1 MKDIYFGRED
11 AKLHG
16 VISISDAPGA
26 PGVVICHPHPQFGGS
41 MDNNVVLGLEA
52 ALSDAD
58 YTTLRFNFRGVG
70 RSGGAYGGGDAE
82 MDDVIRAIDLL
93 AADSSVGAIYAA
105 GYSFGAMVAL
115 KAALGDDRVSALVGV
130 APPTSLGSFDFLKS
144 NSKPLLMI
152 TGAQDEYC
160 DASAIKRYVRPGSD
174 KLETIS
180 GADHFFIGHENRVGD
195 IAVQFLSAL
204 PR

>member
-1 MKDIYFGRED
+1 MKDIYFGREE

-16 VISISDAPGA
+16 VITISDAPGA

-70 RSGGAYGGGDAE
+70 RSGGEHGGGDAE
-82 MDDVIRAIDLL
+82 MDDVIRAVDLL
-93 AADSSVGAIYAA
+93 SADSSVGAIYVA
-105 GYSFGAMVAL
+105 GYSFGAMVGL
-115 KAALGDDRVSALVGV
+115 KAALRDDRVSALVGV
-130 APPTSLGSFDFLKS
+130 APPTSLGSFDFLAG
-144 NSKPLLMI
+144 NLKPLLI
-152 TGAQDEYC
+152 VVGADDGYC
-160 DASAIKRYVRPGSD
+160 EPSSLKQHIKPGSD

>member
-41 MDNNVVLGLEA
+41 MENNVVLGLEA

-70 RSGGAYGGGDAE
+70 RSGGAHGGGDAE
-82 MDDVIRAIDLL
+82 ADDVIRAVDLL
-93 AADSSVGAIYAA
+93 AADSSVGAIYVA
-105 GYSFGAMVAL
+105 GYSFGAMVGL

-130 APPTSLGSFDFLKS
+130 APPTSLGSFDFLSGNK
-144 NSKPLLMI
+144 KPLLMI

-160 DASAIKRYVRPGSD
+160 DASAIKRYVRPGPD

-180 GADHFFIGHENRVGD
+180 GSDHFFIGHENRVGD